1 MKELSHFASIEDA
14 VNYMIHELIA
24 TLRDGLGRMEG
35 EERQHYT
42 DGDLEEMR
50 KRLADLETVV
60 APFLESFFKPE
71 ELVLRKPMDLSH
83 CEGLNRYVVEY
94 ELPYS
99 HRVQVGVFADDPD
112 SALKRAEEAF
122 DEGALWEDTPEMP
135 LLYDDY
141 EQDENAGAALV
152 FRVVDQVE
160 GFPEPDSSVR
170 TIKEERYAW
179 ACRVALQ
186 KMNIARALAFANAH

>member
-1 MKELSHFASIEDA
+1 MNELSHFASIEDA
-14 VNYMIHELIA
+14 VNYMTHELIA
-24 TLRDGLGRMEG
+24 TLQDDLGRMER

-42 DGDLEEMR
+42 DEDREVMR

-60 APFLESFFKPE
+60 APFLESAFKPE
-71 ELVLRKPMDLSH
+71 EIVLEKPMDLSH

-94 ELPYS
+94 ELPYA
-99 HRVQVGVFADDPD
+99 HRVQVGVFAEDSD
-112 SALKRAEEAF
+112 SAMKRAEESF
-122 DEGALWEDTPEMP
+122 DEGTLWEDTAEMP

-152 FRVVDQVE
+152 FRVIDQVE

-179 ACRVALQ
+179 ACRQALQ
-186 KMNIARALAFANAH
+186 KMNIARALAFANAQ